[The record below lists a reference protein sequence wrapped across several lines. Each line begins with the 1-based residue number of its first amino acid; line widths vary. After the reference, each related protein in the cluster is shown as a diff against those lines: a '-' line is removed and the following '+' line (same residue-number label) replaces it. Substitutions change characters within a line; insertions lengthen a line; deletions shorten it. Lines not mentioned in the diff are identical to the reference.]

1 LGRRNRTRKRDPVDR
16 VLTRPTR
23 PQDQLRRQ
31 FDRWD
36 DATGSNLYEHLAG
49 VERLPVR
56 AGLLRGR
63 CQPLARR
70 EDHPA
75 QREST
80 ASRVISSFSGHG
92 LDEPERR
99 RIADALVR
107 KGCPG
112 VDLSM
117 LPDH

>member
-1 LGRRNRTRKRDPVDR
+1 MERWLSKARCDLR
-16 VLTRPTR
+16 VMSKP
-23 PQDQLRRQ
+23 PMPHHAHSI
-31 FDRWD
+31 DRWD

-80 ASRVISSFSGHG
+80 ASRVIGSFSGHG